1 MSYPINW
8 NLDSIFPGGIDS
20 PQLADRISDV
30 TAKLPQLESKVAAW
44 IPDHDAPEFTDF
56 ITLWQL
62 LEDIGKGL
70 ATTSSFVE
78 MIASAD
84 TANLKTGPVQGQLTT
99 LYTRFQ
105 NINNPLAKKLAAMSQ
120 AAFDQLTT
128 TSALSASRF
137 GLQEMRDQAKEL
149 LDDQTETMINDLA
162 VDGFTGWSDH
172 YTTLSGSLKFPIT
185 QDGKTTELSAGQTQ
199 NKFEGDPDTKT
210 REQVFNVWE
219 QTWDDHAS
227 LFGETLNHIAGF
239 RLTNYRLH
247 HYPDYLFKPLQ
258 YNRMQRATLD
268 QMWHTISANKQ
279 PFAAYLTRK
288 AELTGKPT
296 MPWYDHWAPVIVGD
310 FQPKTYTFDEA
321 AEFIVNNF
329 AKFSPKMAAFAKQ
342 AFENGWIEA
351 EDRPGKRA
359 GGYMTS
365 VPDVKESRIF
375 MTFDGSAS
383 GVSTIAH
390 ELGHAFHSSI
400 LKDMPLLRQDY
411 AMNVAETASTFAE
424 LIVADATVKAAT
436 SPAEKLNLLD
446 AKMANP
452 LAMLLNIHAR
462 FLFEDSFYQEREKG
476 IVSVPRLKEL
486 MTTAQQQ
493 AYAGGLSSF
502 DPMYW
507 ADKLHFYFDNPPFYN
522 FPYTFGYLFSS
533 GIYAKAQASDNF
545 EDDYIALLRDTAN
558 MTTEALAKKHLGVD
572 LTQPDFWQQGIDLA
586 AKDAQQFMTLSEGY
600 LK

>member
-20 PQLADRISDV
+20 PQLTARIQTV
-30 TAKLPQLESKVAAW
+30 TDELPQLEAQVAAW
-44 IPDHDAPEFTDF
+44 SPEDDAPEFTDF
-56 ITLWQL
+56 KTLWQL
-62 LEDIGKGL
+62 FEDISKGL
-70 ATTSSFVE
+70 GTTGSFVE

-84 TANLKTGPVQGQLTT
+84 TANLKTGPLLGQLTT
-99 LYTRFQ
+99 LETRFQ
-105 NINNPLAKKLAAMSQ
+105 NINNPLAKKLAGMPQ
-120 AAFDQLTT
+120 TAFDQLTAT
-128 TSALSASRF
+128 GTLAESRF
-137 GLQEMRDQAKEL
+137 GLSEIRDQAKEL
-149 LDDQTETMINDLA
+149 LDDKTETMIND
-162 VDGFTGWSDH
+162 
-172 YTTLSGSLKFPIT
+172 
-185 QDGKTTELSAGQTQ
+185 
-199 NKFEGDPDTKT
+199 
-210 REQVFNVWE
+210 
-219 QTWDDHAS
+219 
-227 LFGETLNHIAGF
+227 GF

-247 HYPDYLFKPLQ
+247 QYPDYLYKPLQ
-258 YNRMQRATLD
+258 YNRMKRATLD
-268 QMWHTISANKQ
+268 QMWQTISANKA

-288 AELTGKPT
+288 AQLTGQST
-296 MPWYDHWAPVIVGD
+296 MQWQDQWAPVVVGD
-310 FQPKTYTFDEA
+310 FKPKTYTFDEA

-329 AKFSPKMAAFAKQ
+329 AKFSPKMAAFAQ
-342 AFENGWIEA
+342 HAFENGWIEA

-400 LKDMPLLRQDY
+400 LKDMPVLRQNY

-424 LIVADATVKAAT
+424 LIVADATVKAA
-436 SPAEKLNLLD
+436 SEPAEKLNLLD

-462 FLFEDSFYQEREKG
+462 FLFEDSFYQEREHG
-476 IVSVPRLKEL
+476 IVSVPRLKAL
-486 MTTAQQQ
+486 MTAAQEK

-533 GIYAKAQASDNF
+533 GIYAKAQQSDHF

-558 MTTEALAKKHLGVD
+558 MSTEALAKKHLGVD
-572 LTQPDFWQQGIDLA
+572 LTQPEFWQQGIDSA
-586 AKDAQQFMTLSEGY
+586 AKDAQQFMALSEAY